1 MDRFLLSVVLAS
13 TLTLTSCQF
22 DDTGIWE
29 KFGEMEESIRDHE
42 QRISALEELCKQM
55 NTNIEALQ
63 TLVNALEKRDYVTNV
78 SEVRSNGEVI
88 GYTISFAYSD
98 TITIYHGQD
107 GKDGANG
114 ADGKDGYTP
123 QIGVME
129 DTDGIYYWTLDG
141 EWLLDDKGNKIQ
153 ANGVNGTNGVTP
165 QLKIENDY
173 WYVSYD
179 NDATW
184 VQLGKATGEDGK
196 DGQDSFIIGV
206 EESETEVVFILSNNT
221 TITIPKHAKSSLAD
235 PDDICTAMDDVKF
248 MEYCYQNFDVNKD
261 GKVSPVEAKSVRS
274 IDISELKIYSI
285 KGVEYFEILETFIAK
300 NTLLRNVDL
309 SFNSKLIS
317 FSLDGCSSL
326 TSVIIPGSITSIG
339 ESAFSSCN
347 SLTSIT
353 IPDGVTSIGSY
364 AFSGCNSLTSVYIT
378 DIAAWCNISFV
389 DYDSNPLRYAKNLYL
404 NNELVTDLIIP
415 DGATKIG
422 SYAFRN
428 YDLLTSITIP
438 DSVTSIGDYAFCGC
452 NSLTSVTIPDSVTSI
467 GSYAFYGCDSL
478 TSVTIPDS
486 VTSIGGEAF
495 YYCTSLTSVTIG
507 NGVTSIGSGAFY
519 NCTSLTSVTIGK
531 GVTEIGKNAF
541 SGCTG
546 ELIVNCNI
554 PSAST
559 SEYGV
564 FYGSRFTRVT
574 IGDSVTSI
582 GSYAFYGCGSLASV
596 TIPGSVTSIGSNAFR
611 NCTSL
616 TSVTIPDSVTSIGG
630 GAFYDCTSLTSITI
644 PDSVTSIGDYAFY
657 SCDSLTSITIGNGV
671 TSIGDDAF
679 WNCDSLTSV
688 TIGNGV
694 TSIGDYA
701 FYSCDSLT
709 SVYITDIAAWC
720 NISFVDSYSN
730 PLYYAGNLYLN
741 NELVTDLIIPDG
753 ATKIGSYAFYGYDLL
768 TSVTIPY
775 SVTSIGDDA
784 FYNCTS
790 LTSVYI
796 TDIAAWCNIS
806 FVDYD
811 SNPLR
816 YAKNLYLNNELVT
829 DLIIPDGA
837 TKIGSYAFYGY
848 DLLTSVTIP
857 YSVTSIGSYAFRNC
871 TSLTSVTI
879 PDSVKSIGS
888 EAFRYCTSLTSIT
901 IPDSVTSIG
910 DDAFYN
916 CNSLTSVT
924 IGNSVTKIGEE
935 AFSGCNSL
943 KEVYC
948 KPTTPPRGGSW
959 MFDDNASGRT
969 IYVPSNSVSAYKSAS
984 GWSDY
989 KNYIVG
995 YDF

>member
-422 SYAFRN
+422 SYAF
-428 YDLLTSITIP
+428 
-438 DSVTSIGDYAFCGC
+438 
-452 NSLTSVTIPDSVTSI
+452 
-467 GSYAFYGCDSL
+467 
-478 TSVTIPDS
+478 
-486 VTSIGGEAF
+486 
-495 YYCTSLTSVTIG
+495 
-507 NGVTSIGSGAFY
+507 
-519 NCTSLTSVTIGK
+519 
-531 GVTEIGKNAF
+531 
-541 SGCTG
+541 
-546 ELIVNCNI
+546 
-554 PSAST
+554 
-559 SEYGV
+559 
-564 FYGSRFTRVT
+564 
-574 IGDSVTSI
+574 
-582 GSYAFYGCGSLASV
+582 
-596 TIPGSVTSIGSNAFR
+596 
-611 NCTSL
+611 
-616 TSVTIPDSVTSIGG
+616 
-630 GAFYDCTSLTSITI
+630 
-644 PDSVTSIGDYAFY
+644 
-657 SCDSLTSITIGNGV
+657 
-671 TSIGDDAF
+671 
-679 WNCDSLTSV
+679 
-688 TIGNGV
+688 
-694 TSIGDYA
+694 
-701 FYSCDSLT
+701 
-709 SVYITDIAAWC
+709 
-720 NISFVDSYSN
+720 
-730 PLYYAGNLYLN
+730 
-741 NELVTDLIIPDG
+741 
-753 ATKIGSYAFYGYDLL
+753 YGYDLL